1 MCVMCLQWPNFT
13 EVPPR
18 KKLKQMTYTHGIL
31 SICIIWSAYL
41 SATFSNTILTPH
53 PIIKLQKQD
62 ILVNSKSSMII
73 VPRKL
78 SLNLMAVSTSAV
90 SSHQDSMFRC
100 TRLKSGSWTFYH
112 LVSSVCSCYQRHMV
126 LWLTRRPGGRRL
138 EERFLVSF
146 IKIVWV
152 KTEHSN
158 FPTL

>member
-1 MCVMCLQWPNFT
+1 MCVMCLQWPNST
-13 EVPPR
+13 EVPPI
-18 KKLKQMTYTHGIL
+18 KKLEQMTYTHGIL

-41 SATFSNTILTPH
+41 SATFSNTILPH
-53 PIIKLQKQD
+53 SIIKLQKQD

-78 SLNLMAVSTSAV
+78 SLNLMAVSTSVV
-90 SSHQDSMFRC
+90 SSHQDSMLQC

-112 LVSSVCSCYQRHMV
+112 LVSSVWSFYQRHMV

-152 KTEHSN
+152 TTEHTN